1 MLNKIEFSDLYRF
14 LTSIGLIFIASSFL
28 IPWLFIKQELGIISL
43 TDYNE
48 LIQSSKDLVDNRIG
62 LNLIVIKSLP
72 FISIILFLFGCIL
85 IFIGFKKWKKKQDGI
100 DETDGIK
107 LGILR
112 ATKQLD
118 SEEIDEKA
126 EMEVQEEIQE
136 SITNKEI
143 KDDKPKAKSKEEI
156 EKLKSNLI
164 GMEKLFYDKIIEFNS
179 FVYEPKANVK
189 IDDKFEADIVLT
201 PNNKSKYPDIVSEIK
216 YLQTK
221 LNMDI
226 VRKSFGALV
235 RMQNHII
242 NANKRR
248 PNLIL
253 IMVYRSDIGNTNEI
267 NRFKNGVAEYFSQFS
282 IGNYK
287 HFILNEQEAENF
299 NVNSIIK

>member
-1 MLNKIEFSDLYRF
+1 M
-14 LTSIGLIFIASSFL
+14 
-28 IPWLFIKQELGIISL
+28 KQELGIISIA
-43 TDYNE
+43 DYNE
-48 LIQSSKDLVDNRIG
+48 LIQSSKELVDNRIS
-62 LNLIVIKSLP
+62 LNLIVIKALP
-72 FISIILFLFGCIL
+72 FISIGLFLFGCIL

-107 LGILR
+107 LEMLR

-126 EMEVQEEIQE
+126 EMEVKEEIQE
-136 SITNKEI
+136 STKSKEI
-143 KDDKPKAKSKEEI
+143 KDEKPKVKSKAEI

-201 PNNKSKYPDIVSEIK
+201 PNNKNKHPDIVIEVK

-226 VRKSFGALV
+226 VRKSLSALV
-235 RMQNHII
+235 KMQNHIY
-242 NANKRR
+242 NASKRR

-267 NRFKNGVAEYFSQFS
+267 NRFKNGVVEYFSQFS
-282 IGNYK
+282 IGNFR